1 MKKTIFTMAAI
12 LAISVVIL
20 SGCKSKEPAEEPE
33 ASKKGPEFTLK
44 SFDGKEVSL
53 SDYKGKIVVL
63 EWFNDEC
70 PYVRYHYDTVHTM
83 VELANKYK
91 AKNVVWL
98 AINSTNHTTP
108 QQNKDFA
115 AKHNLPYPIL
125 DDRPGNVGR
134 AYGATNTPHMFII
147 DAKGNIIY
155 EGAIDNSPM
164 GKIPEG
170 EKLTNYV
177 DKALAEL
184 TSGKAVSVPK
194 TQPYG
199 CSVKYAR

>member
-20 SGCKSKEPAEEPE
+20 GGCKSKEPAEEPE

-115 AKHNLPYPIL
+115 AKHNLPFPIL

-147 DAKGNIIY
+147 DKKGNIAY
-155 EGAIDNSPM
+155 KGAIDNNTSIDAN
-164 GKIPEG
+164 KKDVI
-170 EKLTNYV
+170 NYV
-177 DKALAEL
+177 DRALTEL
-184 TSGKAVSVPK
+184 TSSKAVSTPK
-194 TQPYG
+194 TKPYG

>member
-1 MKKTIFTMAAI
+1 MAAI

-20 SGCKSKEPAEEPE
+20 GGCKSKEPAEEPE

-115 AKHNLPYPIL
+115 AKHNLPFPIL

-147 DAKGNIIY
+147 DKKGNIAY
-155 EGAIDNSPM
+155 KGAIDNNTSIDAN
-164 GKIPEG
+164 KKDVI
-170 EKLTNYV
+170 NYV
-177 DKALAEL
+177 DRALTEL
-184 TSGKAVSVPK
+184 TSSKAVSTPK
-194 TQPYG
+194 TKPYG

>member
-20 SGCKSKEPAEEPE
+20 SGCKSKEPAEGHE

-44 SFDGKEVSL
+44 SFDGKEISL

-70 PYVRYHYDTVHTM
+70 PYVRYHYEKANTM

-91 AKNVVWL
+91 TKNVVWL

-108 QQNKDFA
+108 QQNKEFA
-115 AKHNLPYPIL
+115 ARHNLPYPIL
-125 DDRPGNVGR
+125 DDRPGKVGR
-134 AYGATNTPHMFII
+134 AYGATNTPHIFII
-147 DAKGNIIY
+147 DTKGNIAY
-155 EGAIDNSPM
+155 EGAIDNSPL
-164 GKIPEG
+164 GRTPDS
-170 EKLTNYV
+170 EKPTKYV

-184 TSGKAVSVPK
+184 VSGKSVSLPK
-194 TQPYG
+194 TRPYG

>member
-147 DAKGNIIY
+147 DKKSNIAY
-155 EGAIDNSPM
+155 NGAIDNNTSIDAN
-164 GKIPEG
+164 KKDVI
-170 EKLTNYV
+170 NYV
-177 DKALAEL
+177 DRALTEL
-184 TSGKAVSVPK
+184 TSSKAVSSSK
-194 TQPYG
+194 TKPYG